1 MTERGLKPG
10 KPDGLF
16 LGPVLIIIMQYKPF
30 SMVQTLPDNLK
41 NYVYMSR

>member
-1 MTERGLKPG
+1 MTEPGLKPD

-16 LGPVLIIIMQYKPF
+16 PGPVLIIIMQYKPF
-30 SMVQTLPDNLK
+30 SMIQTLPGNLK